1 MELRKIQKTRGG
13 TFFVTLPKEW
23 AVKNGINRGSVV
35 STSITSNGHLIID
48 PQYNLEPAPRI
59 IVLKPT
65 PFLNREIIGKYLL
78 GYDIIRVEAK
88 DRITVEQRE
97 TIKETSSRLIG
108 LEIIEE
114 DYTKMVMQCLLE
126 PSALPPE
133 KVLRRE
139 HLITSGMFNDALTAL
154 VEGDVQLA
162 KNVIARDNEAD
173 RLYFLLVRILRTV
186 IQNPGLNE
194 KLEISPIDCLD
205 YRLTAS
211 LVESVGDLSSQI
223 ADYATHLN
231 GKRLDIEYSKPFSKL
246 YKNIYESY
254 NDALTAFLSRNIS
267 IAASVRNRKADITEM
282 HLQADSICNTLPLDV
297 AQNIISVNSL
307 INQIYDYSVD
317 ISDLTTPKGS

>member
-23 AVKNGINRGSVV
+23 AVKNGINQGSVV
-35 STSITSNGHLIID
+35 STSVTSDGHLIID
-48 PQYNLEPAPRI
+48 PQYNLEPVPQTVI
-59 IVLKPT
+59 LKPS
-65 PFLNREIIGKYLL
+65 PLLSREIIGKYLL
-78 GYDIIRVEAK
+78 GYDILRVEAK

-97 TIKETSSRLIG
+97 IVKETSSRLIG

-114 DYTKMVMQCLLE
+114 DFNKMVMQCLLE
-126 PSALPPE
+126 QSALPPE

-139 HLITSGMFNDALTAL
+139 HLITSGMYNDALTAL

-162 KNVIARDNEAD
+162 KNVVARDNEAD

-186 IQNPGLNE
+186 IQNPMLSE

-211 LVESVGDLSSQI
+211 LVESVGDLASQI
-223 ADYATHLN
+223 ADYATRLG
-231 GKRLDIEYSKPFSKL
+231 GKRLDMEYLKPFIKL
-246 YKNIYESY
+246 YRAVHESY
-254 NDALTAFLSRNIS
+254 NDALTAFLSRNVT
-267 IAASVRNRKADITEM
+267 IATSVRNRKVEVTEA
-282 HLQADSICNTLPLDV
+282 HHQTDSACNALPMDV
-297 AQNIISVNSL
+297 AQNIISTTSL

>member
-23 AVKNGINRGSVV
+23 AVKNGINQGSVV
-35 STSITSNGHLIID
+35 SASITSDGHLIID
-48 PQYNLEPAPRI
+48 PQYNLEPTPQT
-59 IVLKPT
+59 IVLKPS
-65 PFLNREIIGKYLL
+65 PHLSREIIGKYLL
-78 GYDIIRVEAK
+78 GYDIIRVEPK

-97 TIKETSSRLIG
+97 AIKETSSRLIG

-114 DYTKMVMQCLLE
+114 DYNKIVMQCLLE

-139 HLITSGMFNDALTAL
+139 HLITSGMFNDALIAL
-154 VEGDVQLA
+154 IEGDVQLA
-162 KNVIARDNEAD
+162 KNVVSRDNEAD

-186 IQNPGLNE
+186 IQNPGLSE

-223 ADYATHLN
+223 ADYATRLD
-231 GKRLDIEYSKPFSKL
+231 GRRLDIEHLKPFSSL
-246 YKNIYESY
+246 YKIVQESY
-254 NDALTAFLSRNIS
+254 NDALTAFLSRSIS
-267 IAASVRNRKADITEM
+267 IAASVRNKKTEITET
-282 HLQADSICNTLPLDV
+282 HHQVDSICSTLPMDV
-297 AQNIISVNSL
+297 AQNIISTTSL
-307 INQIYDYSVD
+307 VNQIYDYSVD